1 MNATYNHSRLHL
13 LGQGFGGSDS
23 LLKTAQ
29 IADFTVFAGLG
40 WHFLKKKAYLYVATN
55 IVGNKYT
62 GLGTTIANA
71 TDMQIIPG
79 YQLINATL
87 RYHIKPNTSI
97 QLIGRNL
104 LDALYF
110 APGIRSAAG
119 SQSSLIP
126 QMGRSIDIA
135 LNFKF

>member
-1 MNATYNHSRLHL
+1 
-13 LGQGFGGSDS
+13 
-23 LLKTAQ
+23 
-29 IADFTVFAGLG
+29 
-40 WHFLKKKAYLYVATN
+40 
-55 IVGNKYT
+55 
-62 GLGTTIANA
+62 
-71 TDMQIIPG
+71 MQVIPG

-104 LDALYF
+104 LNALYF
-110 APGIRSAAG
+110 APGIRSASG

-126 QMGRSIDIA
+126 QMGRTIDLA